1 MSITFADLPL
11 ATSLLRALAE
21 EGYVTP
27 TPIQAQSIPFLLDG
41 RDLLGMAQTGTGKT
55 AAFALPLLHRLAM
68 APRPAPKN
76 GARILVLA
84 PTRELVSQIAGAFE
98 SFGRHLPVRV
108 TTIFGGVSQ
117 VHQVTALA
125 TGVDVI
131 VAAPGRLL
139 DLIGQGLCDLSQLEA
154 LVLDEADQMLDMG
167 FAKPIERIV
176 ATLPKGRHTLLFS
189 ATMPNSIAALA
200 ESLLRDPARVEIAPP
215 STTVDRIEQSVMFV
229 DAADKKAALLAQL
242 RNPAIGQA
250 VIFTLQKNIANE
262 VCAFITE
269 AGITAEAL
277 HGNKSQ
283 GQRERA
289 LDAFRAGTVQVLVAT
304 DIAARGIDVD
314 TVTHVFNHDLP
325 SLPESYVHRIGRTG
339 RAGRSGVAITLCDA
353 EQRAWLHDVERD
365 IGRTLTVQADHPWH
379 SEAAR
384 TSTMRPP
391 VLGGGPVKQ
400 IKAQQP
406 RERKIWTEADK
417 LAAREAA
424 KTSPAAGVN
433 RKRRVMRLVAGHGA
447 TVPVA
452 HDAAL
457 MRPTHAASGRRISRR
472 LRDASR
478 SRAWGRASSTPPR
491 HGRR

>member
-1 MSITFADLPL
+1 MSMTFADLSL
-11 ATSLLRALAE
+11 AAPLLRALAE
-21 EGYVTP
+21 EGYATP
-27 TPIQAQSIPFLLDG
+27 TPIQARSIPMLLEG

-55 AAFALPLLHRLAM
+55 AAFALPLLHRLAA
-68 APRPAPKN
+68 APRPAPKG
-76 GARILVLA
+76 GARVLVLA
-84 PTRELVSQIAGAFE
+84 PTRELVSQIADGFE
-98 SFGRHLPVRV
+98 SFGRHLQLSV

-117 VHQVTALA
+117 FHQVNTLKA
-125 TGVDVI
+125 GVDII

-139 DLIGQGLCDLSQLEA
+139 DLISQGLCDLSQLEA

-176 ATLPKGRHTLLFS
+176 ATLPKDRHTLLFS
-189 ATMPNSIAALA
+189 ATMPKSIAALA
-200 ESLLRDPARVEIAPP
+200 ESLLRDPERVEIAPP

-229 DAADKKAALLAQL
+229 DAADKKTALLEQL
-242 RNPAIGQA
+242 RRPGIGQA
-250 VIFTLQKNIANE
+250 VVFTLQKNIAND

-339 RAGRSGVAITLCDA
+339 RAGRSGFAITLCDA
-353 EQRAWLHDVERD
+353 EQRAWLRDVERE
-365 IGRTLTVQADHPWH
+365 IGRALTVQADHPWH

-384 TSTMRPP
+384 HSTMRPP
-391 VLGGGPVKQ
+391 VLGGAPVKE
-400 IKAQQP
+400 IKLQEK
-406 RERKIWTEADK
+406 RERKVWTEQEK
-417 LAAREAA
+417 LIARAAA
-424 KTSPAAGVN
+424 KAA
-433 RKRRVMRLVAGHGA
+433 
-447 TVPVA
+447 
-452 HDAAL
+452 
-457 MRPTHAASGRRISRR
+457 
-472 LRDASR
+472 
-478 SRAWGRASSTPPR
+478 
-491 HGRR
+491 

>member
-1 MSITFADLPL
+1 MSMTFADLSL
-11 ATSLLRALAE
+11 APALLSALTD
-21 EGYVTP
+21 EGYVAP
-27 TPIQAQSIPFLLDG
+27 TPIQARSIPFLLEG

-55 AAFALPLLHRLAM
+55 ASFVLPLLHRLA
-68 APRPAPKN
+68 ADPRPAPRG
-76 GARILVLA
+76 GARVLVLA
-84 PTRELVSQIAGAFE
+84 PTRELVSQIADGFE
-98 SFGRHLPVRV
+98 SFGRYLKPSV

-117 VHQVTALA
+117 MHQVNALKD
-125 TGVDVI
+125 GVDII

-139 DLIGQGLCDLSQLEA
+139 DLMNQGLCDLSQLEA

-176 ATLPKGRHTLLFS
+176 ATLPKARHTLLFS
-189 ATMPNSIAALA
+189 ATMPKSIATLA
-200 ESLLRDPARVEIAPP
+200 ESLLCDPAKVEVAPP
-215 STTVDRIEQSVMFV
+215 STTVERIEQSVMFV
-229 DAADKKAALLAQL
+229 DAADKKTALLALLQT
-242 RNPAIGQA
+242 PGIGQA
-250 VIFTLQKNIANE
+250 VVFTLQKNIANE

-289 LDAFRAGTVQVLVAT
+289 LEAFRTGAAQVLVAT

-339 RAGRSGVAITLCDA
+339 RAGRSGFAITLCDA
-353 EQRAWLHDVERD
+353 EQRAWLRDVERE
-365 IGRTLTVQADHPWH
+365 IGRALIVQDDHPWH

-400 IKAQQP
+400 VKPQKQ
-406 RERKIWTEADK
+406 RERKVWTEEEK
-417 LAAREAA
+417 RAAREAA
-424 KTSPAAGVN
+424 MAV
-433 RKRRVMRLVAGHGA
+433 RKAV
-447 TVPVA
+447 
-452 HDAAL
+452 
-457 MRPTHAASGRRISRR
+457 
-472 LRDASR
+472 
-478 SRAWGRASSTPPR
+478 
-491 HGRR
+491 